1 MKKIHSGYLKS
12 VLLWVIVF
20 VLTLVVSMGGAY
32 AYFTAT
38 ATKKQATA
46 TTGIIRVKFD
56 EPDPE
61 KGVICGDFVV
71 NNTSIVPGSTVY
83 CSGTVINDGTVDM
96 WAVLECS
103 VYVDDM
109 ETSVQT
115 EFYEVNDSHYDSN
128 GGKLLGAGKIK
139 YNSTAEEL
147 KRFETSATEIA
158 FQRSKD
164 FTIEF
169 TFSTT
174 YNNDYLNKS
183 AKIVVIAHAIQK
195 SHVGGVEATN
205 LLLQGKEPVLPNI

>member
-61 KGVICGDFVV
+61 KGVVCGDFVV
-71 NNTSIVPGSTVY
+71 NSTYIVPGSTVY
-83 CSGTVINDGTVDM
+83 CSGTVINDGTVGM

-103 VYVDDM
+103 VYVDGTKDP
-109 ETSVQT
+109 VQT
-115 EFYEVNDSHYDSN
+115 EFYQVDGS
-128 GGKLLGAGKIK
+128 GTTGATKIQ
-139 YNSTAEEL
+139 YNSTADEL
-147 KRFETSATEIA
+147 KRFTTSATQIA
-158 FQRSKD
+158 FQGSKN

-169 TFSTT
+169 TFSTA
-174 YNNDYLNKS
+174 YNNDYLKKS
-183 AKIVVIAHAIQK
+183 AQIVVIAHAIQE
-195 SHVGGVEATN
+195 SHVAGVEATN